1 MQIVTDQH
9 QKETK
14 QHGTHDFPF
23 LISHETLSAYES
35 GSFLWHWHP
44 EIELTYIVSGEMLY
58 RVNGDTLHLAA
69 GQALFVNSGC
79 LHSASMYGHCDC
91 RYIPVTFDARLIYG
105 YENSL
110 LYSKY
115 VRPLLKNP
123 GLAAL
128 HFNGTQSWHAEAIEF
143 ARQLAY
149 MDTCAANPHTPD
161 ICTTDSHTSDT
172 RTANSH
178 TPGSCTTEPAMPD
191 ISTTDSHTPN
201 TTAEPVT
208 PDARE
213 LDIELLLLRF
223 WRLLFLHSDSLPE
236 RQSVR
241 DDRSYERIRTI
252 LSFIEE
258 HYASRLTLDDI
269 SASIHLCR
277 AECCRLFH
285 AYMGLSLFAF
295 LQQYRVEKSL
305 PLLADPDRSITEIA
319 GLVGFPDSNY
329 FAKVF
334 RRQKGCSPTEYRR
347 G

>member
-91 RYIPVTFDARLIYG
+91 RYIPVTFDTRLIYG

-128 HFNGTQSWHAEAIEF
+128 HFDGTQGWHAEAIQL

-149 MDTCAANPHTPD
+149 MDTRTAGPHTPD
-161 ICTTDSHTSDT
+161 
-172 RTANSH
+172 
-178 TPGSCTTEPAMPD
+178 
-191 ISTTDSHTPN
+191 
-201 TTAEPVT
+201 TTAEPIT

-241 DDRSYERIRTI
+241 DDRSYARIRTI

-258 HYASRLTLDDI
+258 HYASRLTLDNI